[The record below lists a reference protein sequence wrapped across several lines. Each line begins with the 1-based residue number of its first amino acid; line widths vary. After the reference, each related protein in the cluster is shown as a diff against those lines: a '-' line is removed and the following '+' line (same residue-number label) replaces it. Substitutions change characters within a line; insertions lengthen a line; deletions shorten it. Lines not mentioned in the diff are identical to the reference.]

1 MSGKEND
8 KSVASKK
15 EDKSFITVETL
26 FKENEKR
33 LKLKLICGKCN
44 FLKKIMEKDLHRP
57 GLALAGFTDLF
68 TFSRVQICGNT
79 EFQYL
84 NQLSPEQREKSLR
97 KVFAFD
103 IPCII
108 VTENNELPRE
118 FVSLVD
124 EYKISVF
131 RTPFATTKLIQLLG
145 DYLDEKFAPKV
156 LIHGSM
162 VDVYGIGVLLTGRSG
177 IGKSEVALDLVSRGH
192 RLVADDI
199 VSVVRRTSGVL
210 IGMVNETL
218 KYHMEIRGLGII
230 DIHAIFGIRGIR
242 KMKKVEVRV
251 ELVDWDKSEKY
262 ERLGLEDMTVE
273 ILGEKV
279 HLVRLPIYPGKNI
292 SMIVE
297 VIALNELLKI
307 YGYNAAEVFENQLAQ
322 TISQKLRGYEH
333 DPDYIFE

>member
-1 MSGKEND
+1 MNSQSETKPLL
-8 KSVASKK
+8 
-15 EDKSFITVETL
+15 TVETL

-33 LKLKLICGKCN
+33 LRLQLVSGEGSYGKR
-44 FLKKIMEKDLHRP
+44 IVEKDLHRP

-68 TFSRVQICGNT
+68 TYSRVQICGNT
-79 EFQYL
+79 EIQYL
-84 NQLSPEQREKSLR
+84 NQLSSGQRDKCLR
-97 KVFAFD
+97 KVFSFD
-103 IPCII
+103 IPCFI
-108 VTENNELPRE
+108 VTENNEIPSE
-118 FVSLVD
+118 FIALAD
-124 EYKISVF
+124 EFRLSVF
-131 RTPFATTKLIQLLG
+131 QTPFATTKLFQLLG
-145 DYLDEKFAPKV
+145 DYLDEKFAPRA

-199 VSVVRRTSGVL
+199 VTIVRRTSGVL

-242 KMKKVEVRV
+242 KMKKVEVQV

-262 ERLGLEDMTVE
+262 ERLGLEDMTIE
-273 ILGEKV
+273 ILDEKV

-307 YGYNAAEVFENQLAQ
+307 YGYNAAEAFENQLAQ
-322 TISQKLRGYEH
+322 AISQKLRGYEH